1 MKPVAFVGS
10 ALDDLRRFPVS
21 ARREAGHLLDQV
33 QRGLAPDDWKPMP
46 SVGSGARELR
56 IHDPDGAFRVIYIA
70 ARPEA
75 IYVLHAF
82 QKKTRA
88 TARRDLVLAALRLKS
103 LVGSKP

>member
-10 ALDDLRRFPVS
+10 ALADLRRFPVS

-46 SVGSGARELR
+46 SVGSGVRELR
-56 IHDPDGAFRVIYIA
+56 IHDPDGAFRIIYIA

-88 TARRDLVLAALRLKS
+88 TARRDLVLAALRLKG

>member
-10 ALDDLRRFPVS
+10 ALADLRRFPVS

-46 SVGSGARELR
+46 SVGSGVRELR
-56 IHDPDGAFRVIYIA
+56 IHDPDGAFRIIYIA